1 MLMHKRIVLLG
12 VVFTLLL
19 TSCSS
24 SEMGNGFP
32 VVERSFISSV
42 EINPWSIF
50 ALSPDGNTVIDAAF
64 TQTDLITNEQ
74 SQMFEDTAGLTS
86 YGSIGG
92 SMGWS
97 LDGRYLAATQV
108 VFAPDSTIL
117 ESPLVLIDTQT
128 NTAKYYSGVF
138 NGWSAVNSE
147 RFMASFYVPMN
158 VSDGALVT
166 DWETSDFRKVSVKGS
181 DNYLWDANQN
191 LPIAFITRTPAV
203 NVDRTETGIHV
214 LAISSNEKKP
224 HTLNILPFYDETPL
238 QRTVDWDFDPRGK
251 YVLLTVWER
260 YKMPNDGKDEINGEN
275 VVDTVL
281 ILVDWRA
288 QKQFEFFRI
297 SSIDPEH
304 VIAQLD
310 GTAWSADGSTI
321 FIARKDA
328 PAIVLKIKYP

>member
-24 SEMGNGFP
+24 SELGNGFP
-32 VVERSFISSV
+32 VVGRSFISSV

-50 ALSPDGNTVIDAAF
+50 ALSPDGNTVIDTAF

-92 SMGWS
+92 LMGWS
-97 LDGRYLAATQV
+97 IDGRYLAATQV
-108 VFAPDSTIL
+108 LFAPDSTIL
-117 ESPLVLIDTQT
+117 DQPVVLIDTET
-128 NTAKYYSGVF
+128 NTAKYYPGVF

-147 RFMASFYVPMN
+147 RFMTNNWTPTN
-158 VSDGALVT
+158 VSDGSEVHN
-166 DWETSDFRKVSVKGS
+166 WETIDFRKAIVKG
-181 DNYLWDANQN
+181 NENFLWYVEKN
-191 LPIAFITRTPAV
+191 LPIAVVSLNSYVPGLEV
-203 NVDRTETGIHV
+203 NANVVEILSFFSERSIHLPIYTE
-214 LAISSNEKKP
+214 K
-224 HTLNILPFYDETPL
+224 PL
-238 QRTVDWDFDPRGK
+238 QQTIEAIFDPTGQ
-251 YVLLTVWER
+251 YVLLIVWER
-260 YKMPNDGKDEINGEN
+260 SVIPTEGNEEISGKN
-275 VVDTVL
+275 VVDTEL

-288 QKQFEFFRI
+288 QKQSELFRI